1 MKQKKQIQP
10 NFFELQLAGTLAD
23 IHGAEKMLVFLR
35 AFLSKNELAQ
45 LGTRLAIHAELE
57 AGQSYEQIQKKL
69 GVSSATI
76 SLASQQQKNSAM
88 KMALQLLALDSWAR
102 EKAEKIR
109 RYLPFL

>member
-57 AGQSYEQIQKKL
+57 AGQSYEQIQKKTWCFKRNNIARF
-69 GVSSATI
+69 ATTKKQRNENG
-76 SLASQQQKNSAM
+76 AA
-88 KMALQLLALDSWAR
+88 ATCA
-102 EKAEKIR
+102 
-109 RYLPFL
+109 